1 MRDIDFRSLFES
13 VPGLYLVLNRELTI
27 VAVTDTYLQAT
38 MTVRDEIVGRHIFDV
53 FPDNPADTV
62 SAGVHNLRSSLLRVI
77 EKGAQDV
84 MPVQKYDIQRPKSE
98 GGGFEERYWSPINSP
113 VLGPEREVLFIIH
126 RVADVTDFIR
136 AQKAGDRME
145 TEIFR
150 RSKELAEV
158 NRQLRASNQAMQ
170 DLHQQIS
177 QLMAQADTDL
187 EVAQK
192 VPFVISPRTSEEM
205 LGRVGK
211 LISARK
217 QAEDQLRQT
226 QKLDAIGHLA
236 GGIAHDFNNLLTAI
250 LGYNQLLADEVRD
263 RPVALEFADEVRL
276 ASEKAAALTFQLLA
290 FSRRQVMQLQLLDL
304 SHSVGNMDRMLR
316 RIIGEDIE
324 LQVHTVPGLHQ
335 VKADTSQVD
344 QLILNLAVNARDAMP
359 DGGRLIIETAN
370 VELTGEYSG
379 GYIGIK
385 PGAYVMLAV
394 SDSGRGMDD
403 ATKSHIFEPF
413 FTTKEPGK
421 GTGMGLSIVY
431 GIVKQ
436 NGGEIFVHS
445 EVGLGSVFKIYLPA
459 VMEKVEQDVGNAAQ
473 RSDTASGETILLV
486 EDEHQV
492 RHMTGMML
500 KRKGYSVLEADSG
513 EQALEFIRDRV
524 ERIDLLLSD
533 IVMPKMRGTELA
545 KLAAEI
551 RPGLK
556 VLYMSGYTDTGIL
569 NGGGL
574 QPGHAFIQKPFTPMA
589 LHVKV
594 QKTLAEKTVTDSAK

>member
-1 MRDIDFRSLFES
+1 MPDIDFRSLFES

-53 FPDNPADTV
+53 FPDNPDDIV
-62 SAGVHNLRSSLLRVI
+62 STGVHNLRSSLLRVI
-77 EKGAQDV
+77 EKGAPDV

-113 VLGPEREVLFIIH
+113 VLGPERQVLFIIH

-136 AQKAGDRME
+136 AQKAGDNME

-192 VPFVISPRTSEEM
+192 VPFVISPATSEEM

-217 QAEDQLRQT
+217 QAEDQLRQA

-304 SHSVGNMDRMLR
+304 SHSVSNMDKMLR

-359 DGGRLIIETAN
+359 DGGRLIIKTAN

-385 PGAYVMLAV
+385 PGEYVMLAV

-403 ATKSHIFEPF
+403 ATKSRIFEPF

-459 VMEKVEQDVGNAAQ
+459 VMEKVERDSGDAAQ

-492 RHMTGMML
+492 RHMTGVML

-513 EQALEFIRDRV
+513 MQALEFIRDRE

-574 QPGHAFIQKPFTPMA
+574 PLGHAFIQKPFTPAA
-589 LHVKV
+589 LHEQV
-594 QKTLAEKTVTDSAK
+594 QKTLAEKTIADSAG

>member
-1 MRDIDFRSLFES
+1 MPDIDFRSLFES

-53 FPDNPADTV
+53 FPDNPDDIV
-62 SAGVHNLRSSLLRVI
+62 STGVHNLRSSLLRVI
-77 EKGAQDV
+77 EKGAPDV

-136 AQKAGDRME
+136 AQKAGDSME

-217 QAEDQLRQT
+217 QAEDQLRQA

-304 SHSVGNMDRMLR
+304 SHSVSNMDKMLR

-359 DGGRLIIETAN
+359 DGGRLIIKTAN

-385 PGAYVMLAV
+385 PGEYVMLAV

-403 ATKSHIFEPF
+403 ATKSRIFEPF

-492 RHMTGMML
+492 RHMTGVML

-513 EQALEFIRDRV
+513 AQALEFIRDRE

-574 QPGHAFIQKPFTPMA
+574 HLGHAFIQKPFTPAA
-589 LHVKV
+589 LHEQV
-594 QKTLAEKTVTDSAK
+594 QKTLAEKTIADSAG